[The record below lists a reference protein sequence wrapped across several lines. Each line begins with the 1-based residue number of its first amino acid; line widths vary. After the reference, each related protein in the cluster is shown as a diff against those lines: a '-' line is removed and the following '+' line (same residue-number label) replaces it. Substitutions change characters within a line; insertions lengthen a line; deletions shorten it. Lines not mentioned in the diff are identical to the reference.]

1 MPKLPG
7 LVGRAGE
14 LSRLADLVTVAA
26 DGNPGLAL
34 LSGEAGAGKTRL
46 LDELVGRVPRRTIV
60 CRGTGV
66 GFLGGRIPYAP
77 LIAAL
82 RSLLAR
88 LPRDDVARVLGPDPS
103 DLPLHLP
110 ELGPR
115 SETASDQA
123 RLIASVSSV
132 FDRAAEL
139 RPTLLVVDDLHFA
152 DVATLE
158 MLAFLCAAL
167 DQQRLAVFVA
177 YRPDEARDLLGEWLA
192 DRRRAR
198 GVIEV
203 GLGPLSHD
211 EIREQLSDLLGSDA
225 QEALGTDLVAR
236 IHARSGGNPYVAEA
250 LMRAALAGDA
260 DTLPASLREVLV
272 GRTRDCGPC
281 AAELLRIVAVAG
293 ERVAPALL
301 AEVVAARSDSAD
313 VQLRAAKLDAALDEA
328 TKAQLLVVEPDGVV
342 SLRHALLGEALYADL
357 LPGERRS
364 IHGSLADAHEKV
376 DRRPAVIAEHADR
389 ANDAR
394 RALLWSFRAAK
405 AAEEVDAYDE
415 AHRQYD
421 RVRRLWSQVPDAED
435 LVGFEAVDV
444 YAMAA
449 NIAAICDHD
458 VTAIEIMEQARSRL
472 QGVPDVDP
480 VRIGVLEAQYAR
492 FLLDAGRS
500 DAALVAARRAVDLV
514 PAEPPSPARAVVVS
528 GLVHVLDWVG
538 GGAGWE
544 PLADEAVDAARAT
557 GDPAAIARAL
567 IIRCTVRH
575 LDESTIE
582 DALEAVP
589 LGLRDGN
596 AELVGQVYSNLADC
610 FGCHGRGRQG
620 VDAAIDG
627 VAAVTERGLAIRYGA
642 WLSAQAAEICI
653 TFGWWEE
660 ADAYLSSALQFTR
673 HVQGSNRDYALVNRA
688 RLSAVRGDWE
698 GLDTDLAELTRL
710 PAVID
715 LLRCEAR
722 AEGLLWRGDANS
734 ALGEVVGHA
743 ETMTPRLLKLAAPL
757 AWLGARALADVV
769 EVRQADGK
777 AGDRSAWAQTEDSVV
792 GLVQAGCGPES
803 LPGYQPAELR
813 MLCDAELS
821 RLVPGGGGPEPWQK
835 AVAALDEVERPY
847 LSAYARWRLAQAL
860 VGGRDLSGAAH
871 VLREAHA
878 GAERLGARPLSE
890 EIGALARR
898 ARIDL
903 RRPLAV
909 PESRPTGVVAT
920 LTAREREIL
929 GHLAAGRT
937 NGEIARALVIST
949 KTASVHVSN
958 ILRKL
963 GATSR
968 YEAAELGERLG
979 LD

>member
-14 LSRLADLVTVAA
+14 LARLADLVGAAA
-26 DGNPGLAL
+26 DGRPGLAL

-46 LDELVGRVPRRTIV
+46 LDELVAQLPRRTLV

-88 LPRDDVARVLGPDPS
+88 LPREDVSRVLGPDPS
-103 DLPLHLP
+103 DLALLLP
-110 ELGPR
+110 ELGPKPD
-115 SETASDQA
+115 TASDQA
-123 RLIASVSSV
+123 RLVASVSAV

-139 RPTLLVVDDLHFA
+139 RPTLVVIDDLHFA

-167 DQQRLAVFVA
+167 DQQRLTVVVA

-203 GLGPLSHD
+203 PLGPLSLA
-211 EIREQLSDLLGSDA
+211 EVREQLSDLLGSDA
-225 QEALGTDLVAR
+225 QTVLGSEVVAR
-236 IHARSGGNPYVAEA
+236 IHVRSAGNPYAAEA
-250 LMRAALAGDA
+250 LMRAALAGEA
-260 DTLPASLREVLV
+260 DTLPASLREVLL
-272 GRTRDCGPC
+272 GRTRDCSP
-281 AAELLRIVAVAG
+281 AAADLLRIVAVSG
-293 ERVAPALL
+293 EPVSPALL
-301 AEVVAARSDSAD
+301 AAVVRGRPDGGD
-313 VQLRAAKLDAALDEA
+313 LDAALDEA
-328 TKAQLLVVEPDGVV
+328 ARAHLLVVDTDGTVA
-342 SLRHALLGEALYADL
+342 LRHALLAEALYADL
-357 LPGERRS
+357 LPGERRAL
-364 IHGSLADAHEKV
+364 HGSLADAHEQV

-389 ANDAR
+389 ANDSR
-394 RALLWSFRAAK
+394 RALVWSFRAAK

-421 RVRRLWSQVPDAED
+421 RVRRLWAQVPDAEE
-435 LVGFEAVDV
+435 LVGVEEVDLH
-444 YAMAA
+444 AMAA
-449 NIAAICDHD
+449 LIAAICDHD
-458 VTAIEIMEQARSRL
+458 VTAVEIIEQARSRL

-480 VRIGVLEAQYAR
+480 VRVGVLEAQYAR
-492 FLLDAGRS
+492 FLLDAGRA

-514 PAEPPSPARAVVVS
+514 PADPPSPARAVVVS

-538 GGAGWE
+538 GGSGWE

-567 IIRCTVRH
+567 VIRCTVRH
-575 LDESTIE
+575 LEESTVD
-582 DALEAVP
+582 DAIEAVP
-589 LGLRDGN
+589 LALRDGN
-596 AELVGQVYSNLADC
+596 AELVGQVYSNLTDC
-610 FGCHGRGRQG
+610 LGCHGRGRHG
-620 VDAAIDG
+620 VEAAIDG
-627 VAAVTERGLAIRYGA
+627 VAAVTERGLGIRYGS
-642 WLSAQAAEICI
+642 WLSSQAAELAI
-653 TFGWWEE
+653 TYGWWEE
-660 ADAYLSSALQFTR
+660 AESHLSSALQFTR
-673 HVQGSNRDYALVNRA
+673 HVQGANRDYALVNRA

-698 GLDTDLAELTRL
+698 SLDTDLAELTRL

-715 LLRCEAR
+715 LLRTEAR
-722 AEGLLWRGDANS
+722 AEGLLWRGDPHS
-734 ALGEVVGHA
+734 ALEEVVGHT
-743 ETMTPRLLKLAAPL
+743 ESMTPRLLTLAAPL
-757 AWLGARALADVV
+757 AWLGSRALADVV
-769 EVRQADGK
+769 EARHAGGLP
-777 AGDRSAWAQTEDSVV
+777 GDRSAWAQTEDGVV
-792 GLVQAGCGPES
+792 ALVAAGCGAGAV
-803 LPGYQPAELR
+803 PGYQPAELR
-813 MLCDAELS
+813 LLCDAELS
-821 RLVPGGGGPEPWQK
+821 RLAPEVGGPEPWQK
-835 AVAALDEVERPY
+835 AVAALDEVDRPY
-847 LSAYARWRLAQAL
+847 LAAYARWRLAQAL
-860 VGGRDLSGAAH
+860 VVGRDLAGAAT

-878 GAERLGARPLSE
+878 LSERLGARPLAE
-890 EIGALARR
+890 AITALARR
-898 ARIDL
+898 TRVDL
-903 RRPLAV
+903 RRPVAL
-909 PESRPTGVVAT
+909 PETPSTGLVAT

-968 YEAAELGERLG
+968 YEAAELAERLG
-979 LD
+979 VH